1 MQKKTCFI
9 FALATAA
16 MLGLSACGSSNDDD
30 PIVTTNCNSSAD
42 CAANTN
48 GKTECNL
55 DSHLCV
61 EPTAKECLT
70 SADCAARTDGLTECD
85 TVNNVCIRPKK
96 SCKLDTDCES
106 NLCTPEEVCATSKMV
121 TCKDEPPANA
131 TTLDATLKVEVT
143 FADGHWSEPAVC
155 PWYCGG
161 AYQFNENKDGCVQL
175 PSCTPEN
182 AAETC
187 RSKIC
192 GDDGK
197 CSTVKTDACRQYTAT
212 ELAALH
218 ATEQDTT
225 ATATYTF
232 VEQLDGSASWV
243 TDGYCPLT
251 KCEGE
256 YVVNEA
262 KTACSTDADSC
273 TKEEECSIRDDGK
286 IHCEIPE
293 GENVGTCIKPEC
305 TQHSDCKESANG
317 PFCHNSHCSQECWFD
332 SDCANMP
339 EGKTMCDNANGTE
352 STWECKEPDCE
363 PEECS
368 EDRDSYC
375 KDGHW
380 TECTTGLKCALTG
393 GEGVKGTCQ
402 VPQGDNCSPSC
413 SDDQFCRDNG
423 ENLTEGRFTCEYKAA
438 QLTTPTIRIA
448 QLYFGGLDGSTT
460 STYENGFLELYNYG
474 DAEVD
479 LTGLAVYQGTKAG
492 NFTKLSVDFSS
503 ACSGGVCKV
512 AAKDYFVLRNTTPKN
527 VVGAEP
533 VPMDAKFTSNVSLDG
548 SLALTVGEVTDKTCN
563 GIKAKAVDLIGMGSA
578 FCSETTPAQ
587 GIATGV
593 GENNVVTEGN
603 RGTHS
608 YQRDASMTDTG
619 NNYYDFIAQPAQ
631 LH

>member
-1 MQKKTCFI
+1 
-9 FALATAA
+9 
-16 MLGLSACGSSNDDD
+16 MLGLSACGSSNDDDD

-42 CAANTN
+42 CAGNTN

-55 DSHLCV
+55 VSHLCV
-61 EPTAKECLT
+61 EPSAKECLS
-70 SADCAARTDGLTECD
+70 SADCANREDGLTECD
-85 TVNNVCIRPKK
+85 TDKNVCVRPKK

-225 ATATYTF
+225 VTATYTF

-243 TDGYCPLT
+243 TDGYCPIT

-305 TQHSDCKESANG
+305 TQHSDCKENANG

-339 EGKTMCDNANGTE
+339 EGKTMCDNANGVD
-352 STWECKEPDCE
+352 STWECVLPECE
-363 PEECS
+363 PAECS
-368 EDRDSYC
+368 DDRKQFCVS
-375 KDGHW
+375 GHW
-380 TECTTGLKCALTG
+380 TDCPLNKVCATTG
-393 GEGVKGTCQ
+393 GEGITGTCQ
-402 VPQGDNCSPSC
+402 VPSSDLCSPAC
-413 SDDQFCRDNG
+413 SSDEFCRDNG
-423 ENLTEGRFTCEYKAA
+423 DSISDPAVRYTCELKASA
-438 QLTTPTIRIA
+438 NTGNVPVVISQYYFGGYGNSATTPTYAFPFI
-448 QLYFGGLDGSTT
+448 
-460 STYENGFLELYNYG
+460 ELYNAG
-474 DAEVD
+474 SSAVD
-479 LTGLAVYQGTKAG
+479 LKTYKLIKGTKAG
-492 NFTKLSVDFSS
+492 SFSTWIDFS
-503 ACSGGVCKV
+503 AEETCQTANGCSIPANKYFRIRLKKSNSSGSTEMPVNMIKETEKIAIDGSIALVTSVPSTLNCQNVKKV
-512 AAKDYFVLRNTTPKN
+512 A
-527 VVGAEP
+527 
-533 VPMDAKFTSNVSLDG
+533 
-548 SLALTVGEVTDKTCN
+548 
-563 GIKAKAVDLIGMGSA
+563 IDLIGMNGA
-578 FCSETTPAQ
+578 FCSETAPAS
-587 GIATGV
+587 GV
-593 GENNVVTEGN
+593 PGTEDLSLEGN
-603 RGTHS
+603 RGTMS
-608 YQRDASMTDTG
+608 FQRDENNIDSG
-619 NNYYDFIAQPAQ
+619 SNYYDFTAKAVV
-631 LH
+631 LHSIN